1 MSNDI
6 HNIADSVVDRF
17 KQELT
22 PEALNC
28 LSFSDFDKLSILV
41 KNTIAKDREN
51 TAAQLEA
58 LAQQLKT
65 DIEYFDISL

>member
-6 HNIADSVVDRF
+6 HKIADSVVDRF

-22 PEALNC
+22 PEALDC
-28 LSFSDFDKLSILV
+28 LSASDFDKLGILV
-41 KNTIAKDREN
+41 KNTIARERED

-58 LAQQLKT
+58 MAQKLRA

>member
-6 HNIADSVVDRF
+6 HKIADSVVDRF

-28 LSFSDFDKLSILV
+28 LSASDFDKLSILV

>member
-1 MSNDI
+1 MSNTIDK
-6 HNIADSVVDRF
+6 IADSVVDRF

-28 LSFSDFDKLSILV
+28 LSVSDFDKLSILV

-51 TAAQLEA
+51 TAAQLET
-58 LAQQLKT
+58 LAQQLKA

>member
-6 HNIADSVVDRF
+6 HQIADSVVARF

-28 LSFSDFDKLSILV
+28 LSASDFDKLAMLV
-41 KNTIAKDREN
+41 KNTIAKDRED

-58 LAQQLKT
+58 LAQKLKA

>member
-6 HNIADSVVDRF
+6 HKIADGAVDRF
-17 KQELT
+17 KQELSSGT
-22 PEALNC
+22 LQC
-28 LSFSDFDKLSILV
+28 LSASDFEKLTILI

-58 LAQQLKT
+58 LAQRLKA

>member
-6 HNIADSVVDRF
+6 HKIADSVVDRF

-22 PEALNC
+22 SEALNC
-28 LSFSDFDKLSILV
+28 LSASDFDKLSILI

-51 TAAQLEA
+51 TASQLEA
-58 LAQQLKT
+58 LAQNLKA

>member
-6 HNIADSVVDRF
+6 HKIADSVVDRF

-28 LSFSDFDKLSILV
+28 LSASDFDKLGILV
-41 KNTIAKDREN
+41 KNTIARDRED

-58 LAQQLKT
+58 IAQKLKA

>member
-6 HNIADSVVDRF
+6 HNVTESVIERF

-28 LSFSDFDKLSILV
+28 LSASDFDKLGMLI
-41 KNTIAKDREN
+41 KNTIAKDRED
-51 TAAQLEA
+51 TAAQLES
-58 LAQQLKT
+58 LARQLKA